1 MQRVSK
7 NNKTIKY
14 VKNPKDL
21 PKYLPNTSVHDVSL
35 NGKTRTIDY
44 GKSGLYTIELVDKK
58 VGGNVGDICQI
69 CEAGELVDFGGCFTC
84 NNCSAQL
91 KCGL

>member
-1 MQRVSK
+1 
-7 NNKTIKY
+7 
-14 VKNPKDL
+14 
-21 PKYLPNTSVHDVSL
+21 
-35 NGKTRTIDY
+35 
-44 GKSGLYTIELVDKK
+44 LVDKK